1 MYLESNLGLGG
12 NTGSHIRR
20 LLQLSRKR
28 CWDSGIDSSGN
39 NRQREEVYTLG
50 IFWRFVLEFDEL
62 NGGKRAFKD
71 KLISL
76 NLLFTFVTSKVFIK
90 REKGVEGDSRSC

>member
-1 MYLESNLGLGG
+1 M
-12 NTGSHIRR
+12 
-20 LLQLSRKR
+20 SRKR

-50 IFWRFVLEFDEL
+50 ILWRFVLEFDEL